1 MTPEL
6 IGVLGILLLFVLL
19 ALRVPVAIAMI
30 GVSVLGY
37 SLIVS
42 PTGAFAKLGAD
53 SFINAKSYTLSVI
66 PLFVLMGMFLS
77 HAKLGSDLYQ
87 LFDALLWRV
96 RGGMAM
102 ATIGSSALFS
112 AVCGSAVATASTIS
126 SVAVT
131 EMRKYKYDPGLA
143 AGCAAVGGTLG
154 ILIPPSSSLVV
165 YGALTE
171 ETIGGLLIAG
181 ILPGV
186 MTAILLMI
194 TVHLILLRKPDL
206 APKVVKENQIK
217 VTWSLIKYVWCIPL
231 IFLISM
237 GGIYAGAFTPTE
249 AGAVGAFLSLAFA
262 LLLRRLNWQGFQS
275 AISQSSRITAMTFL
289 ILIGGKM
296 FGTFLT
302 VSRIPIYLTNFL
314 RGLDI
319 APFLVIM
326 VIFLIY
332 FVMGAFMDAM
342 AILVIMT
349 PIVYPIVLSLGYNGV
364 WFGVMTMIMLLTG
377 LLTPPVG
384 VVSLI
389 VASITKVPPAQVF
402 RGVMPFWFT
411 LIVAGIIITIFPQIV
426 LFLPNVMR

>member
-6 IGVLGILLLFVLL
+6 IGILGILLLFVLL

-42 PTGAFAKLGAD
+42 PAGAFAKLGAD

-66 PLFVLMGMFLS
+66 PLFVMMGMFLS

-87 LFDALLWRV
+87 LFDALLGRV

-154 ILIPPSSSLVV
+154 ILIPPSSSLVI

-186 MTAILLMI
+186 MTAFLLI
-194 TVHLILLRKPDL
+194 FTVYLILLRKPHL
-206 APKVVKENQIK
+206 APTVVKENQTK
-217 VTWSLIKYVWCIPL
+217 VTWNLIKYVWCIPL

-249 AGAVGAFLSLAFA
+249 AGAIGAFLSLAFA
-262 LLLRRLNWQGFQS
+262 LLLRRLDWQGFLN
-275 AISQSSRITAMTFL
+275 AVSQSSRITAMTFL

-302 VSRIPIYLTNFL
+302 VSRIPLYLTTFL

-319 APFLVIM
+319 QPFLVIM
-326 VIFLIY
+326 IIFLIY
-332 FVMGAFMDAM
+332 FIMGAFMDAM

-349 PIVYPIVLSLGYNGV
+349 PIVYPIVISIGYNGV
-364 WFGVMTMIMLLTG
+364 WFGVMTMIMLLIG

-389 VASITKVPPAQVF
+389 VASITKIPPAQVF

-411 LIVAGIIITIFPQIV
+411 LIAAGIIITIFPQIV

>member
-42 PTGAFAKLGAD
+42 PNGAFAKLGAD

-77 HAKLGSDLYQ
+77 HAKLGSDLYK

-126 SVAVT
+126 TVAVT

-186 MTAILLMI
+186 MTALLLMI
-194 TVHLILLRKPDL
+194 TVHLILMRKPDL
-206 APKVVKENQIK
+206 APRVIKENHTRL
-217 VTWSLIKYVWCIPL
+217 TWSLIKYVWCIPL

-262 LLLRRLNWQGFQS
+262 LILRRLNWQGFQS

-302 VSRIPIYLTNFL
+302 VSRIPLYLTNFL

-319 APFLVIM
+319 APFLIIM

-349 PIVYPIVLSLGYNGV
+349 PIVYPIVISLGYNGV

>member
-1 MTPEL
+1 MF
-6 IGVLGILLLFVLL
+6 GVY
-19 ALRVPVAIAMI
+19 P
-30 GVSVLGY
+30 
-37 SLIVS
+37 
-42 PTGAFAKLGAD
+42 
-53 SFINAKSYTLSVI
+53 LS
-66 PLFVLMGMFLS
+66 
-77 HAKLGSDLYQ
+77 
-87 LFDALLWRV
+87 FDALLGRI

-131 EMRKYKYDPGLA
+131 EMRKYNYDPGLA

-154 ILIPPSSSLVV
+154 ILIPPSSSLVI

-181 ILPGV
+181 ILPGI
-186 MTAILLMI
+186 MTAFLLII
-194 TVHLILLRKPDL
+194 TVYLLLLWKPGL
-206 APKVVKENQIK
+206 APLGGKEQQTKISWN
-217 VTWSLIKYVWCIPL
+217 LLKYVWCIPV

-237 GGIYAGAFTPTE
+237 GGIYKGIFTPTE
-249 AGAVGAFLSLAFA
+249 AGGVGAFLSMAFA
-262 LLLRRLNWQGFQS
+262 VLLGRLKWQGFLKAFS
-275 AISQSSRITAMTFL
+275 EASRITAMTFL

-302 VSRIPIYLTNFL
+302 VSRIPLYLTNFL
-314 RGLDI
+314 QGLNVE
-319 APFLVIM
+319 PFLVIM
-326 VIFLIY
+326 IIFAIY

-349 PIVYPIVLSLGYNGV
+349 PIVYPIVISMGYNGV
-364 WFGVMTMIMLLTG
+364 WFGIMTIIMLLTG

-384 VVSLI
+384 VVTLI
-389 VASITKVPPAQVF
+389 VASITKVSPAQVF
-402 RGVMPFWFT
+402 RGVMPFWLT

-426 LFLPNVMR
+426 LYLPSIMR